1 MHTAFNPM
9 GVGDMAKDYIID
21 YGESSDKTQ
30 WYRLWKS
37 GWIEQGGIVANLSS
51 TNQHLNNITNFI
63 IAFTSTNYFI
73 NICGTNSS
81 NSYSTSC
88 GILSRELTNFKWSN
102 SYWWS
107 RDANVTNFCYYACGY

>member
-37 GWIEQGGIVANLSS
+37 GWIEQGGNYTGATGSTITLIKSFSNMNYILTYANWSGTCYCYKSTANSIVWHDIKHANN
-51 TNQHLNNITNFI
+51 T
-63 IAFTSTNYFI
+63 
-73 NICGTNSS
+73 
-81 NSYSTSC
+81 
-88 GILSRELTNFKWSN
+88 GISWYT
-102 SYWWS
+102 
-107 RDANVTNFCYYACGY
+107 CGY